1 MKYQIQQIELPEN
14 IFNWFH
20 PDIELHDT
28 LEVGGEAYTRE
39 QWAQLKVNLGVD
51 IETQLLD
58 YEDIPNVPEDAID
71 WSNWKPKPP
80 EQELFLI
87 AAFDSE
93 NGPVLWWANPK
104 VQSKEAKN

>member
-1 MKYQIQQIELPEN
+1 MKYQIQQIELPAN

-28 LEVGGEAYTRE
+28 LEEGAEAYTRE
-39 QWAQLKVNLGVD
+39 QWEKLKVNLGVE
-51 IETQLLD
+51 IEPQLLD

-71 WSNWKPKPP
+71 WSNWKPEPP
-80 EQELFLI
+80 EQDLFLI

-104 VQSKEAKN
+104 AESKEAE

>member
-1 MKYQIQQIELPEN
+1 MTFQIQPIELPVN

-28 LEVGGEAYTRE
+28 LEVGAEAYTRE
-39 QWAQLKVNLGVD
+39 QWEQLKVNLGVE

-71 WSNWKPKPP
+71 WSNWKPEPP
-80 EQELFLI
+80 EQGLFLI

-93 NGPVLWWANPK
+93 NGPVLWWANPN
-104 VQSKEAKN
+104 VDTKEV